1 MRGEKPKRE
10 FKGAKWKYFR
20 KEPTVPDAAAR
31 PKNRIALFLQ
41 QLFFL
46 HNKYKYL
53 NGYISINF

>member
-31 PKNRIALFLQ
+31 PKNRQDCIVFATT
-41 QLFFL
+41 FFL
-46 HNKYKYL
+46 T
-53 NGYISINF
+53 